1 MPEIEAS
8 LALPWRDATS
18 IESSV
23 ALPWRD
29 AALLDSA
36 GGPYIV
42 GPPPEGGEEPP
53 DPTVPAFVLPGRDTY
68 LQVHEVEVIDLGDGS
83 IVDFTTMTIAASEGA
98 FCWTLTLEGGA
109 ELFAR
114 MSIPGSLPLL
124 QVTINGIH
132 WRFIVE
138 GVRRTRGFADH
149 AVSVTGRSMTALAGS
164 PYRFEVS
171 WYSVDTITA
180 AQIVVDSFIYTGIE
194 VRWLIDDWLVP
205 ARVWS
210 FFGTSI
216 AAAQRVA
223 ASVGAIVQSDPFDE
237 ALLVLPR
244 YPVLPSDWSTTTPDV
259 VIEERAVIVES
270 YERVDQ
276 PAYDAVFVSGQQEG
290 VSALVRFTGLGGIN
304 QAPMVTD
311 LLLTEEPAL
320 RQRGQAVLGASGAQA
335 RVQLSLPV
343 LTGPS
348 EPGVLRVGQL
358 IRVENPIEGAD
369 WFALVRAVSV
379 TVNLPSVRQTVDVE
393 RHIFC
398 FT

>member
-1 MPEIEAS
+1 MPDIEVS
-8 LALPWRDATS
+8 LEVSWRDAGS

-23 ALPWRD
+23 ELPWRD
-29 AALLDSA
+29 AALIESE
-36 GGPYIV
+36 GGPYVV
-42 GPPPEGGEEPP
+42 GPPPEGGIEPP
-53 DPTVPAFVLPGRDTY
+53 DPTAPTFVLPGRDTY
-68 LQVHEVEVIDLGDGS
+68 VQVHEVEVIDLRFGS
-83 IVDFTTMTIAASEGA
+83 LVQFTTMTLAASEGA
-98 FCWTLTLEGGA
+98 FCWTLTMEGGA
-109 ELFAR
+109 ELF
-114 MSIPGSLPLL
+114 SFSSPGSLPLL
-124 QVTINGIH
+124 LITINGIQ

-138 GVRRTRGFADH
+138 GLRRTRGFAER
-149 AVSVTGRSMTALAGS
+149 AVSLTGRSMTALAGS
-164 PYRFEVS
+164 PYKFEVS

-205 ARVWS
+205 PRVWS

-237 ALLVLPR
+237 ALIVLPR
-244 YPVLPSDWSTTTPDV
+244 YPALPSDWSTTTPDV

-290 VSALVRFTGLGGIN
+290 VSALVRFTGLGGVN

-343 LTGPS
+343 LTGPG

-358 IRVENPIEGAD
+358 IRVENPIEGD
-369 WFALVRAVSV
+369 PWFALVRAVSV
-379 TVNLPSVRQTVDVE
+379 TINLPSVRQTVDVE